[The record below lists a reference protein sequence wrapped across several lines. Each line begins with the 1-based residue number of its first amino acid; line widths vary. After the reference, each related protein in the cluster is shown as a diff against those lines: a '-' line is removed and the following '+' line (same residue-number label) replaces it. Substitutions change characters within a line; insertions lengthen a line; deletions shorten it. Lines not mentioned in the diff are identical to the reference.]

1 MSDPLSVCASILAIT
16 AAAQSSV
23 EGLRKIKGYWKAP
36 AAIDEIVVGIEHL
49 QSTLH
54 DVAVFLERTNSSL
67 YSESLC
73 QPVHHASSII
83 HSINSLL
90 SSGPFHLTGLSK
102 ENHRR
107 TVWLRHG
114 HAIKDFLET
123 LKLVRLDLMLKLGVL
138 TVYEN
143 SFLA

>member
-16 AAAQSSV
+16 AAAQGSID
-23 EGLRKIKGYWKAP
+23 GLRKIKGYWKAP
-36 AAIDEIVVGIEHL
+36 AAVDEIVVGIEHL

-54 DVAVFLERTNSSL
+54 DVALFLERTNSSL
-67 YSESLC
+67 YSESLR

-90 SSGPFHLTGLSK
+90 SSAPFHLTRLSK

-114 HAIKDFLET
+114 REIKEFLEN

-143 SFLA
+143 TSLA